1 VQEEVREEEEE
12 EGAGRGGR
20 KTSNQISNLPKHL
33 CSLVTLDAVTSEMED
48 YLHQVIQHS
57 LHICISA
64 ALAAVFDRPES
75 QHDGVHPLTIQWLR
89 HYFIPG
95 LQRLAY

>member
-1 VQEEVREEEEE
+1 LCKKKKEKKRNKEQEEADETLQD
-12 EGAGRGGR
+12 
-20 KTSNQISNLPKHL
+20 KISNLHKHL
-33 CSLVTLDAVTSEMED
+33 CSSLTLDAVTSEMQD
-48 YLHQVIQHS
+48 NLHHVIQYS

>member
-1 VQEEVREEEEE
+1 MRKKKRKKKQEEDESHQV
-12 EGAGRGGR
+12 
-20 KTSNQISNLPKHL
+20 KISNFPKRL
-33 CSLVTLDAVTSEMED
+33 CSSLTLDAVTSEMQEN
-48 YLHQVIQHS
+48 LHLVIQHS
-57 LHICISA
+57 LHTFIRA